1 MSKFFKES
9 TTYFVRGHVCRWNI
23 QKMQSESNEYERKT
37 SGFFTNSL
45 ENQNSLR
52 ELLCRLRE
60 RSLGKHWM
68 DAEVQTTLLNTY
80 PPELL
85 ATIPKALRE
94 QLKENDQPNAVED
107 CRLGTRNLLNTI
119 KS

>member
-1 MSKFFKES
+1 
-9 TTYFVRGHVCRWNI
+9 
-23 QKMQSESNEYERKT
+23 
-37 SGFFTNSL
+37 
-45 ENQNSLR
+45 
-52 ELLCRLRE
+52 
-60 RSLGKHWM
+60 M

>member
-1 MSKFFKES
+1 
-9 TTYFVRGHVCRWNI
+9 
-23 QKMQSESNEYERKT
+23 
-37 SGFFTNSL
+37 
-45 ENQNSLR
+45 
-52 ELLCRLRE
+52 
-60 RSLGKHWM
+60 M

-85 ATIPKALRE
+85 ATILKALRE

-107 CRLGTRNLLNTI
+107 CRPGTRNLLNTI